1 MLQNEMNGTE
11 MKVPYGANVLITGAS
26 SGLGKSCAEL
36 FASSGYHIWGVSR
49 NCEETDV
56 VFQTG
61 MIHMRK
67 MDVTDDISVMNTVNR
82 IISEA
87 GQIGIVIHCAGFGI
101 GGSVEDVPLDLAKQ
115 QMETNYFG
123 VLRVNRQLLPHLR
136 RQNQSLILVMSSVAG
151 FISIPFQSHYSSS
164 KYALEAYVEALR
176 MECKPFGIRAALI
189 EPGDTKTGFTA
200 ARNTYVCEDS
210 VYEETC
216 RHAVGKMEKDEQNG
230 KEPISAAKVAL
241 KLARKKRLPI
251 RKVVGF
257 DYQMLALLKKLLPSR
272 MVEAVLTDM
281 YLNLKNKGK

>member
-1 MLQNEMNGTE
+1 
-11 MKVPYGANVLITGAS
+11 
-26 SGLGKSCAEL
+26 
-36 FASSGYHIWGVSR
+36 
-49 NCEETDV
+49 
-56 VFQTG
+56 
-61 MIHMRK
+61 MRK

-115 QMETNYFG
+115 QMETNYFR
-123 VLRVNRQLLPHLR
+123 VLRVTRQLLR
-136 RQNQSLILVMSSVAG
+136 ICARQNQSLIRGDELGCRIYFHSR
-151 FISIPFQSHYSSS
+151 FNHIINKP
-164 KYALEAYVEALR
+164 KYALEGVMFKHSR